1 VRVPA
6 CRGNQRRLVTAMPAT
21 TDVPWRE
28 LHQNLRLFVGRRV
41 RNQAD
46 VEDLVQRVLL
56 HIVQGLSSLRDS
68 ERLHAWVYR
77 SARNVIADYYRSPAS
92 RREVPSG
99 DAEETAGALTTH
111 GRVDDEREAL
121 PELAA
126 CLAPMLRQLSPDQRE
141 AVVLTELEGITQAEA
156 AARAG
161 VSVSGMKSRVQRG
174 RRQLRAI
181 LDACCRIDLDVRG
194 GVVDY
199 APRSTDAC
207 GGCGDATAVPP
218 CSTPMVK

>member
-1 VRVPA
+1 
-6 CRGNQRRLVTAMPAT
+6 MPTT

-28 LHQNLRLFVGRRV
+28 LHGNLQLFVGRRV

-46 VEDLVQRVLL
+46 VDDLVQRVLL
-56 HIVQGLSSLRDS
+56 QIVQGLGALRDS

-77 SARNVIADYYRSPAS
+77 SARNVIADYYRSPAT
-92 RREVPSG
+92 RREVLSG
-99 DAEETAGALTTH
+99 DAEDTAGTVSADAP
-111 GRVDDEREAL
+111 VDDEREAL

-126 CLAPMLRQLSPDQRE
+126 CLAPMLRQLSPAQRE

-156 AARAG
+156 AARVG

-174 RRQLRAI
+174 RRELRAI

-199 APRSTDAC
+199 APRRPDAG
-207 GGCGDATAVPP
+207 GGCGSCD
-218 CSTPMVK
+218 